1 MQTRCA
7 GWNVEDRA
15 PSLPRLARVSS
26 SVPIA
31 SPLEPFRFAKP
42 AVWQSASHILMR
54 RCAAKVRPAPL
65 FVSMSTFEIKPKALA
80 TGLASF
86 VPGVRRFMVR
96 GTGGTGSARYCYTVW
111 MRHLV
116 KAETAGI
123 PTVHSCVAEL
133 GPGDSLGT
141 GLAALLSGAS
151 RYVALDAKSHA
162 NPEQNLTIFQELVE
176 LFRRREPI
184 PGNEEFP
191 LVRPNLQ
198 DYSFPARILS
208 PDWLSSMLSESRI
221 ENIRAAILGRPS
233 GSVSLEYRAPWTDPS
248 VVVSG
253 SVDFLFSQAV
263 LEHVD
268 DLELTYKAMRAWV
281 KPNGFVSHSIDF
293 TSHNATRSWNGHW
306 TLDDGAWRIVR
317 GTRPYFINREP
328 LSRHL
333 ELLSKYGFA
342 LVHIDKQQGSVDQP
356 LRLARRFKAM
366 RGDDVST
373 RGAFVQAQAI

>member
-1 MQTRCA
+1 
-7 GWNVEDRA
+7 
-15 PSLPRLARVSS
+15 
-26 SVPIA
+26 
-31 SPLEPFRFAKP
+31 
-42 AVWQSASHILMR
+42 
-54 RCAAKVRPAPL
+54 
-65 FVSMSTFEIKPKALA
+65 
-80 TGLASF
+80 
-86 VPGVRRFMVR
+86 
-96 GTGGTGSARYCYTVW
+96 

-116 KAETAGI
+116 KAEAAGI

-162 NPEQNLTIFQELVE
+162 DPEQNLAIFQELVE
-176 LFRRREPI
+176 LFHRREPI
-184 PGNEEFP
+184 PGDEEFP

-208 PDWLSSMLSESRI
+208 PAWLSSMLSESRI

-268 DLELTYKAMRAWV
+268 DLDLTYQAMRAWV
-281 KPNGFVSHSIDF
+281 KPNGFLSHSIDF
-293 TSHNATRSWNGHW
+293 TSHNVTRSWNGHW
-306 TLDDGAWRIVR
+306 TLDDGAWKIVR

-342 LVHIDKQQGSVDQP
+342 LVHIDKQKGSVDQP

-373 RGAFVQAQAI
+373 RGAFVQAQAT

>member
-1 MQTRCA
+1 MRTS
-7 GWNVEDRA
+7 EIRA
-15 PSLPRLARVSS
+15 
-26 SVPIA
+26 
-31 SPLEPFRFAKP
+31 
-42 AVWQSASHILMR
+42 
-54 RCAAKVRPAPL
+54 AA
-65 FVSMSTFEIKPKALA
+65 FA

-116 KAETAGI
+116 KADAAGI

-133 GPGDSLGT
+133 GPGDSLGA
-141 GLAALLSGAS
+141 GLAALLSGAD

-162 NPEQNLTIFQELVE
+162 DPEQNLAILEELVL

-184 PGNEEFP
+184 PDDVEYP
-191 LVRPNLQ
+191 LVRPKLH
-198 DYSFPARILS
+198 DYRFPFHIL
-208 PDWLSSMLSESRI
+208 PEDRLAATLSDSRI
-221 ENIRAAILGRPS
+221 EDIRAAVLGRPS
-233 GSVSLEYRAPWTDPS
+233 RGIRLDYRAPWTDPS

-268 DLELTYKAMRAWV
+268 DLERTYKAMRAWV

-293 TSHNATRSWNGHW
+293 TSHNTTRSWNGHW
-306 TLDDGAWRIVR
+306 TLNDPTWRIVR

-333 ELLSKYGFA
+333 ALLSEHGFA
-342 LVHIDKQQGSVDQP
+342 LVHVDKQHASVDP
-356 LRLARRFKAM
+356 AFRPARRF
-366 RGDDVST
+366 RGMDSIDVST
-373 RGAFVQAQAI
+373 RGVFVQAKAT

>member
-1 MQTRCA
+1 
-7 GWNVEDRA
+7 
-15 PSLPRLARVSS
+15 
-26 SVPIA
+26 
-31 SPLEPFRFAKP
+31 
-42 AVWQSASHILMR
+42 
-54 RCAAKVRPAPL
+54 
-65 FVSMSTFEIKPKALA
+65 
-80 TGLASF
+80 
-86 VPGVRRFMVR
+86 MVR

-116 KAETAGI
+116 KAEAAGI
-123 PTVHSCVAEL
+123 PTVHACVAEL

-162 NPEQNLTIFQELVE
+162 DPEQNLAIFQELVE
-176 LFRRREPI
+176 LFHRREPI
-184 PGNEEFP
+184 PGDEEFP

-268 DLELTYKAMRAWV
+268 NLDLTYEAMRAWV
-281 KPNGFVSHSIDF
+281 KPNGFLSHSIDF
-293 TSHNATRSWNGHW
+293 TSHNVTRSWNGHW
-306 TLDDGAWRIVR
+306 TLDDAAWRIVR

-342 LVHIDKQQGSVDQP
+342 LVHIDRQPGSVHQP

-373 RGAFVQAQAI
+373 RGAFVQAQAT